1 MDGATHTAGAHQ
13 LASAQHPQ
21 VPAQSWLAEAD
32 GVGELE
38 HRDLRDPGQVLQNAE
53 ACNAGES
60 LVMSPELPQRG
71 ICEQCGR
78 GHIKNP
84 LWIIAALKTA
94 GLKALPTSVAPSLL
108 FPLLCSRGRAGRG
121 SGALDLDQQVPGHS
135 WANSQS
141 VW

>member
-38 HRDLRDPGQVLQNAE
+38 HRDLRDPGQVLQDSE
-53 ACNAGES
+53 ACNAGEG

-71 ICEQCGR
+71 VCEQCGR

-94 GLKALPTSVAPSLL
+94 GIKALPTSFPPSLL
-108 FPLLCSRGRAGRG
+108 FPSPARGGG
-121 SGALDLDQQVPGHS
+121 QGGGPGL
-135 WANSQS
+135 
-141 VW
+141 

>member
-32 GVGELE
+32 RVGELE

-53 ACNAGES
+53 ACNAGEG

-94 GLKALPTSVAPSLL
+94 GVKALPTSLPPRFSFPS
-108 FPLLCSRGRAGRG
+108 PARGEGRKRGR
-121 SGALDLDQQVPGHS
+121 ALDLDQQVPGHS

>member
-21 VPAQSWLAEAD
+21 VPAESWLAEAD
-32 GVGELE
+32 RVGELE
-38 HRDLRDPGQVLQNAE
+38 HRDLRDPGQVLQDAE
-53 ACNAGES
+53 ARNAGEG

-84 LWIIAALKTA
+84 LWIIAALKTP
-94 GLKALPTSVAPSLL
+94 GIKALPTSLPPRFSS
-108 FPLLCSRGRAGRG
+108 PRSRGRAGRG
-121 SGALDLDQQVPGHS
+121 RGL
-135 WANSQS
+135 
-141 VW
+141 